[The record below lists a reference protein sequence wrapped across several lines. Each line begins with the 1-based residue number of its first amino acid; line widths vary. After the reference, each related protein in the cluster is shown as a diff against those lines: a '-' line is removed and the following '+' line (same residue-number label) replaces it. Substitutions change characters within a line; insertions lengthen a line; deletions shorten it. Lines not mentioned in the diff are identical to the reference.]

1 MTSVKCTLWGT
12 QAQNFSMDHIGQP
25 VVIKQAYVG
34 DYGGKNV
41 SVGREG
47 EILFSFRDDDRA
59 KEVKKSA
66 KYQFWYF
73 ERMVVKF
80 WFFSLSNG
88 GVQLRIKI
96 LRRCL
101 RAARDPREMRI
112 FKISTQCSKAKIWT
126 ATSLFISHSKEQVW
140 DKKYLKPY
148 AVGTSQFE
156 WSNFNNSA

>member
-73 ERMVVKF
+73 ERMGVKF
-80 WFFSLSNG
+80 
-88 GVQLRIKI
+88 
-96 LRRCL
+96 
-101 RAARDPREMRI
+101 
-112 FKISTQCSKAKIWT
+112 
-126 ATSLFISHSKEQVW
+126 
-140 DKKYLKPY
+140 
-148 AVGTSQFE
+148 
-156 WSNFNNSA
+156 